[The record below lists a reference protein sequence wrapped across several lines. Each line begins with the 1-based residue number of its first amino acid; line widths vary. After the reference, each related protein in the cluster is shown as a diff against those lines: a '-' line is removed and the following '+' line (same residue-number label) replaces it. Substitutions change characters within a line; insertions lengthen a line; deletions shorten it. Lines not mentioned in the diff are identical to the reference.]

1 MGILCNP
8 VLSGILLFN
17 KPDSSLDAAI
27 KHFILVICEG
37 KEQVGSMEGVGEGG
51 NGKEKIFLS

>member
-1 MGILCNP
+1 M
-8 VLSGILLFN
+8 LSGILLFN